1 MFHILMYMY
10 SKQSSTKPMFELNNW
25 YSYCL
30 ACLETGLWFTAGS
43 LPLTALSLTPYSP
56 LLYSLSLPLSSPS
69 LCLFIFPSLCLFL
82 FPSLYPFL
90 TPLSFFLPLSFTLPL
105 FTSFLSLSLSLNL
118 FPSSPLLSPTP
129 ILLYFLF
136 LSSFCKVPSSVLV
149 CSYTSLMHVNFT
161 VREKGN

>member
-1 MFHILMYMY
+1 MSGDRAMVY
-10 SKQSSTKPMFELNNW
+10 SRLSTSYSSLFNSLFP
-25 YSYCL
+25 
-30 ACLETGLWFTAGS
+30 FTV
-43 LPLTALSLTPYSP
+43 L
-56 LLYSLSLPLSSPS
+56 SLSLPLSSPS

-105 FTSFLSLSLSLNL
+105 FNSFLSLSLSLNL

-136 LSSFCKVPSSVLV
+136 LSSFFSPCSLPLSSPLALYLFLLPLL
-149 CSYTSLMHVNFT
+149 SNF
-161 VREKGN
+161 